1 MYINLTRGEAV
12 YIRDLLKSLLEED
25 THLPDLEREIMECYD
40 IIHASLATERATS
53 NEQLDLFQ

>member
-53 NEQLDLFQ
+53 N